1 MDNWMIEYKE
11 LILKG
16 EKRAARELVL
26 AEIPD
31 DKIIYKYFRG
41 INRDFDTIKVPE
53 LWLCMRIA

>member
-26 AEIPD
+26 AET
-31 DKIIYKYFRG
+31 KLYT
-41 INRDFDTIKVPE
+41 NTSE
-53 LWLCMRIA
+53 E

>member
-31 DKIIYKYFRG
+31 DNYIQILQMNKSRF
-41 INRDFDTIKVPE
+41 
-53 LWLCMRIA
+53 

>member
-41 INRDFDTIKVPE
+41 INRDFDTIK
-53 LWLCMRIA
+53 

>member
-31 DKIIYKYFRG
+31 CLLY
-41 INRDFDTIKVPE
+41 TSPSPE
-53 LWLCMRIA
+53 TAN